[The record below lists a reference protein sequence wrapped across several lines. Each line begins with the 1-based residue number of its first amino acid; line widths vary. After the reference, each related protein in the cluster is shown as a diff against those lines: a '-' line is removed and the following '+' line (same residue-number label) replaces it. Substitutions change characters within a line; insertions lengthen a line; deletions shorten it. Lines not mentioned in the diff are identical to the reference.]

1 MRVRLAFLVIA
12 LTFIAG
18 CRVSGA
24 DEEEMY
30 RLASALT
37 KLSAAVE
44 ATVRYENPPPGIGE
58 KELLR
63 LATQHDPAL
72 LKPFENYTVRVLSRD
87 RHAIVLVCTREKHQG
102 LLEDAGCSAKLDQHL
117 WQAEQPKPCEFTVH
131 VAEACAGQ

>member
-1 MRVRLAFLVIA
+1 MRAKIVFLALA
-12 LTFIAG
+12 LIFTAG

-24 DEEEMY
+24 DEEEMD

-44 ATVRYENPPPGIGE
+44 ASVGYENTPTGIGE

-87 RHAIVLVCTREKHQG
+87 RHAIVLVCTKEKRQG
-102 LLEDAGCSAKLDQHL
+102 LLEDAGCSAKLDAHL
-117 WQAEQPKPCEFTVH
+117 WQADPPRACEFTVK
-131 VAEACAGQ
+131 VEQACAP